1 MSTPEQPT
9 SNVLRSVDLTS
20 NLSPDASTRS
30 DVVSALS
37 LGVDI
42 PDGVATT
49 WLDRGSFPSDV
60 SESAVRE
67 REAAL
72 ARKAER
78 QYGVFSGS
86 QAQEAGFPRRTIY
99 ERVRRG
105 SWVRVSG
112 DSYRVAASAET
123 WQQPIV
129 AAWLAVGDPSA
140 ISGRSALAVWQLAT
154 PMPAVPQI
162 TVPWTRRPRLT
173 GVRVVRTRR
182 WTRKDIVRLGTLR
195 VTSVRRTLLDVAP
208 HFSELDLETVVDAA
222 HRRKLLD
229 LEQVAAYLRKA
240 RKAKIPG
247 ASKLAFLVGLRV
259 GNRPLE
265 SVAETLLFRTLRRA
279 GLPAPTPQYWVR
291 TRSGDRRIDFAYPS
305 ERIGIEVDG
314 YAPHSGRPAFEAD
327 RTRYN
332 ELADAG
338 WELRH
343 MTWTMLTERPGDVVW
358 TIASALGLEPTG
370 WRPRRGSAR
379 R

>member
-140 ISGRSALAVWQLAT
+140 ISGGPLWPCGSSPPRCRLFRRSPCPGRGDLGSQASESSEHGDGRERTSCAWVRSA
-154 PMPAVPQI
+154 
-162 TVPWTRRPRLT
+162 
-173 GVRVVRTRR
+173 
-182 WTRKDIVRLGTLR
+182 
-195 VTSVRRTLLDVAP
+195 
-208 HFSELDLETVVDAA
+208 
-222 HRRKLLD
+222 
-229 LEQVAAYLRKA
+229 
-240 RKAKIPG
+240 
-247 ASKLAFLVGLRV
+247 
-259 GNRPLE
+259 
-265 SVAETLLFRTLRRA
+265 
-279 GLPAPTPQYWVR
+279 
-291 TRSGDRRIDFAYPS
+291 
-305 ERIGIEVDG
+305 
-314 YAPHSGRPAFEAD
+314 
-327 RTRYN
+327 
-332 ELADAG
+332 
-338 WELRH
+338 
-343 MTWTMLTERPGDVVW
+343 
-358 TIASALGLEPTG
+358 
-370 WRPRRGSAR
+370 
-379 R
+379 